1 MKGLVYNGNLVWIL
15 YILASVIFALAFC
28 QEYPL
33 MILNMTSSALV
44 MFFCHICNLVL
55 YFHNPICC
63 NLRTKLSCTKNRN
76 YLVYIEELYRHI
88 QEEE

>member
-44 MFFCHICNLVL
+44 MFFAISVTL
-55 YFHNPICC
+55 YCIF
-63 NLRTKLSCTKNRN
+63 T
-76 YLVYIEELYRHI
+76 I
-88 QEEE
+88 QYAVI